1 MKGQMKAAKNSP
13 INNMMKST
21 GKVIL
26 KSKPQEKPLLKKD
39 LGVVSFL
46 KGLLWHKPLN
56 LVKSPKIKEMWH
68 KLKTK

>member
-1 MKGQMKAAKNSP
+1 
-13 INNMMKST
+13 MKST
-21 GKVIL
+21 GKIVL
-26 KSKPQEKPLLKKD
+26 KTKPQEKPLLKKD